1 MRWVQTAWTLLR
13 DVALTGFGI
22 WIVWKQVETVNP
34 NAALLVV
41 ALGCIAPAARS
52 AVATILSGPGPL
64 SESLPLQEEQP
75 SPSSSPGPEGGGTED
90 EQQRQG

>member
-1 MRWVQTAWTLLR
+1 MGWLQKAWALLR
-13 DVALTGFGI
+13 DVGLTGFGI
-22 WIVWKQVETVNP
+22 WVIYKQVESVSP

-64 SESLPLQEEQP
+64 SESLPLQEEP
-75 SPSSSPGPEGGGTED
+75 HSSSSPPEGGGTED